1 MRFRFNEMGTPEHFP
16 ELRRSVRAFLRE
28 ELAAGRIESRPNS
41 WMRYDAE
48 FTRRCGELG
57 LIGITFPQQYGGGAG
72 TALERHIVVEEMLA
86 VGAPVGMH
94 WVADRQSGPQI
105 LRYGSD
111 EAKREILPRI
121 AAGRCCIGIG
131 MSEADAGSDLASIR
145 TRGVACDGGWRIRG
159 AKLWTSNAHRADYI
173 IALIRTGDSSSMK
186 HAGLTQV
193 IVDMRA
199 DGLRANPVE
208 DMTGGRD
215 FNEVSFDDVF
225 VPAHMVL
232 AAPGDGW
239 KLVTGELAYERSGP
253 ERFMSTFELF
263 EAFVDQLGP
272 SPDAHATAALGRM
285 VTHFVTLRRMSSAI
299 AQMLANGDSPDL
311 EAALVK
317 DLGTAFERELIDV
330 TREYMAFVP
339 ATERT
344 AHYDRTLVQS
354 LLAGPSFTL
363 RGGTREI
370 MRGIVAKQMNVV

>member
-1 MRFRFNEMGTPEHFP
+1 
-16 ELRRSVRAFLRE
+16 
-28 ELAAGRIESRPNS
+28 
-41 WMRYDAE
+41 
-48 FTRRCGELG
+48 
-57 LIGITFPQQYGGGAG
+57 
-72 TALERHIVVEEMLA
+72 
-86 VGAPVGMH
+86 
-94 WVADRQSGPQI
+94 
-105 LRYGSD
+105 
-111 EAKREILPRI
+111 
-121 AAGRCCIGIG
+121 

-145 TRGVACDGGWRIRG
+145 TRGVPCDGGWRISG
-159 AKLWTSNAHRADYI
+159 TKLWTSNAHCADYI
-173 IALIRTGDSSSMK
+173 IALIRTGDSSSTK

-199 DGLRANPVE
+199 EGLRANPVE

-215 FNEVSFDDVF
+215 FNEVSFDNVF

-232 AAPGDGW
+232 AKPGDGW

-263 EAFVDQLGP
+263 EALAEQLG
-272 SPDAHATAALGRM
+272 SSSDTRSTAAFGRM
-285 VTHFVTLRRMSSAI
+285 VTHFVTLRCMSKAI
-299 AQMLANGDSPDL
+299 AHMLANGDSPDL

-330 TREYMAFVP
+330 ARECMAFLP

-344 AHYDRTLVQS
+344 AHHQRTLTQS

-370 MRGIVAKQMNVV
+370 MRGIVAKQMHAA